1 MGTVLCSVATDDLV
15 LYEKIIKFVQRVY
28 DAATAKRLIEWQDL
42 IKSNMNKQE
51 IEKLKAVNDFFNHIP
66 NVSDMD
72 NWGVKDYWATPL
84 EFIAKNGGDCEDFA
98 IAKYFTLRKLN
109 VTGSKLCLT
118 YVRAYSTTKKL
129 TIIPHLVLTYYPGP
143 DVDPLVLDNL
153 MADILPASR
162 RTDLIPTYSFDGD
175 SLWNSKERN
184 RGRLIIGSAKNV
196 YPWQDLLQRME
207 EDSFWQRIAN

>member
-1 MGTVLCSVATDDLV
+1 

-109 VTGSKLCLT
+109 VTGSKLSLT
-118 YVRAYSTTKKL
+118 YVRAYSTMKKL

-184 RGRLIIGSAKNV
+184 RGRLIIGGAKNV